1 MFQQFQP
8 GAIGQAGGVAV
19 SQTTSTTFMLPGLG
33 DLTSQRC
40 AGLSG
45 GDALGGLSGG
55 PGMALGGAGFG
66 TDPRLMMMLQMQVLD
81 TFVDL
86 LALMLNSGGSLMQA
100 MAQAGRNGA
109 SATVPGGGG
118 GGIGGGSSA
127 GGGGQAMGGPNAAGG
142 ANAPSGPIGNVN
154 VENIVKA
161 LPSANQKAAREH
173 FPGIL
178 AECQKQG
185 VTDKA
190 QIAYILATTV
200 HESGAGAHLEEFAS
214 GSAYEGR
221 SDLGNNQS
229 GDGVRFK
236 GRGYVQVTGRN
247 NYTDWSRRLGIDLV
261 GNPEKAEDPA
271 IAARIL
277 VQGMKEGTF
286 TGKKLSDYIGNGK
299 TDFNGARRIVNGTD
313 KAATFAATAQ
323 KIQQAM
329 G

>member
-1 MFQQFQP
+1 MFQPFQT
-8 GAIGQAGGVAV
+8 GAIGQTGGVGLAGGG
-19 SQTTSTTFMLPGLG
+19 SPMMLVPGLG

-40 AGLSG
+40 AGLFGG
-45 GDALGGLSGG
+45 GDPMGFGG
-55 PGMALGGAGFG
+55 PSAAGFG

-86 LALMLNSGGSLMQA
+86 LALMLNSGGSLTQA
-100 MAQAGRNGA
+100 MAQAGRGGA
-109 SATVPGGGG
+109 GATLPGGFGGGG
-118 GGIGGGSSA
+118 S
-127 GGGGQAMGGPNAAGG
+127 GG
-142 ANAPSGPIGNVN
+142 AGASGGASGASSMGATGNMPSGPIGNVN

-161 LPSANQKAAREH
+161 LPAANQKAAREH

-200 HESGAGAHLEEFAS
+200 HESGAGAYLEEFAS

-261 GNPEKAEDPA
+261 GNPEKAEDPK
-271 IAARIL
+271 IAAQIL

-323 KIQQAM
+323 KILQAM